1 MNFNYFDSLT
11 YFVSRNP
18 PSPYK
23 GLKIG
28 SRLILADGGETAT
41 APIRAF
47 EYNDAG
53 MVQAMRMFG
62 LPSFLRKLYTF
73 YIRYIKRDE
82 VYAGLL
88 DGWHAKPVV
97 DFWPLVAKREEYK
110 AQWFAFWQERKL
122 DFVLTVPNALPAVP
136 HEGMKNGFS
145 ACGYTFL
152 FNLVIFPYH
161 ADNSPCLLP
170 LNSWIILPVSYQ
182 SHMLMGRW
190 INWRAS
196 VPEIAMRSNEGHM
209 RIMTLLRCMG
219 YPWVYKLLGKGL
231 RRKGSSKP

>member
-1 MNFNYFDSLT
+1 
-11 YFVSRNP
+11 
-18 PSPYK
+18 
-23 GLKIG
+23 
-28 SRLILADGGETAT
+28 
-41 APIRAF
+41 
-47 EYNDAG
+47 

-110 AQWFAFWQERKL
+110 AQWWAFWQERKL

-136 HEGMKNGFS
+136 HGGMKNGFS

-152 FNLVIFPYH
+152 FNLVIFPYNSN
-161 ADNSPCLLP
+161 DSPCLLH
-170 LNSWIILPVSYQ
+170 LCSWIILPVSCQ
-182 SHMLMGRW
+182 SHMLMGNW

-196 VPEIAMRSNEGHM
+196 VPEIATRSNEGHM
-209 RIMTLLRCMG
+209 QITTRLRCMG
-219 YPWVYKLLGKGL
+219 YLWVCKSSGKDS